1 MKPAD
6 TATSAPDA
14 KVAADSQFTML
25 LQAMPVAAFTCDAH
39 GTITSYNAAMR
50 ELWNRPPDPE
60 SPSDRWFGPLQ
71 LRSIGPETAVP
82 REESWLRTVI
92 RTGDRSREEYIVI
105 RQDGARLTIS
115 AEAYPLRDDEGQ
127 VQGAVAVL
135 NDVTGRRHA
144 EITEARLG
152 AIIASSDDAIISK
165 TLDGTIL
172 SWNAGA
178 ERLFG
183 YRPEEAIGRSVTII
197 IPHERHD
204 EEREILAKLIRGE
217 RVDHYE
223 TIRCTKSG
231 ELIDVSLT
239 SSPVRDASG
248 RIVGASKIARDITAR
263 KRHEEQRLLMAEE
276 LRRADQAKNDFL
288 ATLAHE
294 LRNPLAPIRNLVYV
308 LERSAAPLKELP
320 GALGIM
326 NRQLTQMAR
335 LIDDL
340 MDISRI
346 SKNKFQLHRERM
358 DLRMAV
364 ETAIE
369 SSQPLLAERAHRFSA
384 ALPEQPLLVDG
395 DLTRLTQAIGN
406 VLNNAAR
413 YTGRGGTIALA
424 VQQVGANA
432 VVTVADNGAGI
443 AEPMLDRIFEM
454 FVQGDSSA
462 DRGNG
467 GLGLGLH
474 LARRLMEMQGGTLSA
489 TSDGI
494 GRGSVFS
501 FSIPVAI
508 ESGPTDRAGDIG
520 GTTGVPDRRILVV
533 DDNRDAADSL
543 SLCLELLG
551 YTVCSRYDGAAALAE
566 GANFRPHIVVLDIG
580 LPGMD
585 GYEVARRIRAEP
597 WGDGI
602 LLCALTGWGH
612 DDVRRETKRA
622 GFDAHFVKPVDVSA
636 LARAIE
642 ANAPRWHERR

>member
-1 MKPAD
+1 MNPAD
-6 TATSAPDA
+6 TAASDQ
-14 KVAADSQFTML
+14 VANAAVDSQFTML
-25 LQAMPVAAFTCDAH
+25 LEAMPAAAFTCDAD
-39 GTITSYNAAMR
+39 GVITSYNAAMR
-50 ELWNRPPDPE
+50 ELWSRLPDPE
-60 SPSDRWFGPLQ
+60 NPADRWIGPLEF
-71 LRSIGPETAVP
+71 RSIGPETPVAADDSCVV
-82 REESWLRTVI
+82 TAI
-92 RTGDRSREEYIVI
+92 RTGERCREEYIVV
-105 RQDGARLTIS
+105 RPNGARLTIG
-115 AEAYPLRDDEGQ
+115 AEAHPIQDTNGR
-127 VQGAVAVL
+127 VHGAVVVL
-135 NDVTGRRHA
+135 NDVTGRRQA

-183 YRPEEAIGRSVTII
+183 YQPEEAIGKSVTII
-197 IPHERHD
+197 IPRDRHD
-204 EEREILAKLIRGE
+204 EEREILAKLVRGE

-223 TIRCTKSG
+223 TIRCNKSG
-231 ELIDVSLT
+231 ELINVSLT

-263 KRHEEQRLLMAEE
+263 ARHEEQRRVMEEE

-358 DLRMAV
+358 DLRLAV

-369 SSQPLLAERAHRFSA
+369 SSQPLLSERGHQFSVT
-384 ALPEQPLLVDG
+384 LPEHPVLVDG

-413 YTGRGGTIALA
+413 YTGRGGKVTLAL
-424 VQQVGANA
+424 QPVGGNA
-432 VVTVADNGAGI
+432 VVTVTDNGAGI
-443 AEPMLDRIFEM
+443 ADAMLDRIFEM
-454 FVQGDSSA
+454 FVQGDTST

-474 LARRLMEMQGGTLSA
+474 LARRLMEMQGGTLRAASA
-489 TSDGI
+489 GI
-494 GRGSVFS
+494 GKGSVFS
-501 FSIPVAI
+501 FSIPIAS
-508 ESGPTDRAGDIG
+508 ESVPTTRTGDSG
-520 GTTGVPDRRILVV
+520 GTAIDPNLRLMVV

-551 YTVCSRYDGAAALAE
+551 YNVRSHYDGASALAD
-566 GANFRPHIVVLDIG
+566 GASFRPHIVVLDIG

-585 GYEVARRIRAEP
+585 GYDVARRIRAEP
-597 WGDGI
+597 WGNGI

-642 ANAPRWHERR
+642 ANAPRWHES